1 MCCCFSEL
9 ATLMGD
15 PSQRNS
21 YLGGMSEFSELD
33 LSREIFDD
41 GWPRLTCMADLKK
54 PSMH

>member
-1 MCCCFSEL
+1 
-9 ATLMGD
+9 MGD